1 MKNIY
6 KALASFQQSC
16 PIIHKGTEGYGY
28 SYASYDAI
36 VKTINP
42 IMAKCGLGFT
52 QLIEKD
58 EDNRNSIRTV
68 IFHFESG
75 ETLESTIS
83 IPQNISLKG
92 MNQFQ
97 VDGSSFTY
105 YKRYGLSSMLGIITD
120 KDLDACGSQIEQN
133 GIEDARIDPNA
144 HGEELEIQIKKA
156 MVSISKR
163 IEPNAPATLEDFDN
177 LTLEALK
184 DDFQSYKDQ
193 ENDFNAKKWIDDQ
206 SKKPKKT
213 GSVTALENTWKEAVS
228 RGFNT
233 PYVIGEFKRIKS
245 DLLSRKEDN

>member
-120 KDLDACGSQIEQN
+120 KDLDATGSQIPSN
-133 GIEDARIDPNA
+133 GIKDSRVDEFAQGNELVEQLKKVIVAMAKQIGNDLTI
-144 HGEELEIQIKKA
+144 EELEYESEQSLRNIFDDYKG
-156 MVSISKR
+156 ME
-163 IEPNAPATLEDFDN
+163 IEH
-177 LTLEALK
+177 
-184 DDFQSYKDQ
+184 
-193 ENDFNAKKWIDDQ
+193 NAKKWVHDQ
-206 SKKPKKT
+206 LEKPRKT
-213 GSVTALENTWKEAVS
+213 GNIKALENTWKEAVQ
-228 RGFNT
+228 RGFGT
-233 PYVIGEFKRIKS
+233 KYVIEQFKKK
-245 DLLSRKEDN
+245 KEELGVE

>member
-42 IMAKCGLGFT
+42 IMSKCGLGFT

-75 ETLESTIS
+75 ETLESSIA

-120 KDLDACGSQIEQN
+120 KDLDATGSQIPSN
-133 GIEDARIDPNA
+133 GIKDSRVDEFAQGNELVEQLKKVIVAMAKQIGNDLTI
-144 HGEELEIQIKKA
+144 EELEYESEQSLRNIFDDYKG
-156 MVSISKR
+156 ME
-163 IEPNAPATLEDFDN
+163 IEH
-177 LTLEALK
+177 
-184 DDFQSYKDQ
+184 
-193 ENDFNAKKWIDDQ
+193 NAKKWVHDQ
-206 SKKPKKT
+206 LEKPRKT
-213 GSVTALENTWKEAVS
+213 GNIKALENTWKEAVQ
-228 RGFNT
+228 RGFGT
-233 PYVIGEFKRIKS
+233 KYVIEQFKKK
-245 DLLSRKEDN
+245 KEELGVE

>member
-75 ETLESTIS
+75 ETLESSIA

-206 SKKPKKT
+206 SKKPKKS
-213 GSVTALENTWKEAVS
+213 GSKEALTKLWDEAVK
-228 RGFNT
+228 RGFAT
-233 PYVIGEFKRIKS
+233 PYVREVFAKKGEE
-245 DLLSRKEDN
+245 LNNV

>member
-1 MKNIY
+1 MNNIY

-42 IMAKCGLGFT
+42 IMAKNGLGFT

-58 EDNRNSIRTV
+58 EDNRNSIRTI
-68 IFHFESG
+68 IFHFDSG
-75 ETLESTIS
+75 ETLESTIA
-83 IPQNISLKG
+83 IPQGISLKG

-144 HGEELEIQIKKA
+144 HGDELELQLKKA

-177 LTLEALK
+177 LTLESLK

-193 ENDFNAKKWIDDQ
+193 ESDFNAKKWIDDQ
-206 SKKPKKT
+206 MTKPKKS
-213 GSVTALENTWKEAVS
+213 GSKEALTKLWDEAVK
-228 RGFNT
+228 RGFAT
-233 PYVIGEFKRIKS
+233 PYVREVFAKKG
-245 DLLSRKEDN
+245 KELENV